1 MEDIQW
7 LSDKM
12 ILEGIGKK
20 LKEWRLEMDLSQAE
34 MASKTDL
41 SLTTYLH
48 FEHGKGGS
56 MANFLRVLRVLGRLD
71 SLETFFQERPI
82 SPILAQKIER
92 GMKLRQRATRNAT
105 KSTPT
110 HD

>member
-12 ILEGIGKK
+12 ILAGIGKK
-20 LKEWRLEMDLSQAE
+20 LKEWRLEMNQSQIGIATQTEMSLS
-34 MASKTDL
+34 
-41 SLTTYLH
+41 TYLN

-56 MANFLRVLRVLGRLD
+56 MSNFMRILRVLGRLD
-71 SLETFFQERPI
+71 SMEVFFQERPM

-92 GMKLRQRATRNAT
+92 GMKLRQRAS
-105 KSTPT
+105 KK
-110 HD
+110 

>member
-34 MASKTDL
+34 MASKTEL
-41 SLTTYLH
+41 SLATYLH

-56 MANFLRVLRVLGRLD
+56 MSNFLRVLRVLGRLD
-71 SLETFFQERPI
+71 SLEAFFQERPI

-92 GMKLRQRATRNAT
+92 GMKLRQRATRNMT